1 VFNPNFALLVRD
13 RTAEAEDTLELAL
26 PDGRFLRRTSRI
38 GKVRFLDQVM
48 AIELIYYVR
57 AGQSVERFVQAFDM
71 RWYTKPE
78 LEHLLARS
86 GFEVEETYGDFDR
99 SKLDDTSREIIV
111 VARAV

>member
-1 VFNPNFALLVRD
+1 
-13 RTAEAEDTLELAL
+13 
-26 PDGRFLRRTSRI
+26 
-38 GKVRFLDQVM
+38 M